1 MDRLNPADLGALW
14 TLRKGDHEARAD
26 VRAIDGIGLE
36 LRYVWNGELRVSE
49 MFRDWATLEAA
60 AAEKRRELEARG
72 WQAVE
77 PPLPPKPK
85 PAPPP
90 PPPPRPLPPT
100 TPPLLDPPPTDP
112 TPDDTPI

>member
-1 MDRLNPADLGALW
+1 MNQPADLGAQW
-14 TLRKGDHEARAD
+14 TLREGDHEARAD
-26 VRAIDGIGLE
+26 GRAIDGIGLE
-36 LRYVWNGELRVSE
+36 LRYMWNGELRVSE

-60 AAEKRRELEARG
+60 AAEKQRELEARG
-72 WQAVE
+72 WHAVE
-77 PPLPPKPK
+77 PPVPPKPK

-90 PPPPRPLPPT
+90 PPPPRPMPP